1 MVSEFSARIASAEF
15 AQTARHPDFPNAF
28 TRNSKLPL
36 PALIAAL
43 LSMRNQSQQA
53 MLDGF
58 FASVRD
64 TSTPVRGVTDR
75 AFATARSHL
84 HMPALVSLNDLVV
97 RRADEAGLIARWQG
111 LRVVAG
117 DASVLMPA
125 VRPCLLKRSA
135 AEPEQRLFALYL
147 PGPELTLHAS
157 VHSALVGE
165 RSMLIEALD
174 CLGPDDVLVLDRGY
188 PAAWLVA
195 LLIARRIRFV
205 MRCDN
210 SSGWGAA
217 KTFRR
222 SGQEDAWVTLNAPS
236 ADDVRDWACPAQA
249 PEVRLVRQ
257 TAPNGQLRLLAT
269 NLDAEHFPAALFGDL
284 YHQRWRIE
292 EAFKR
297 IKERLKLEAV
307 SGLSQQAL
315 IIDVAAKVLADNI
328 TSLMCAA
335 GAEHA
340 NLPTRSRKCNRS
352 YAATFM
358 QRVLPRLVLLL
369 GNVIA
374 AIVDAVAMLGANSQR
389 IVPGRSRPRKPN
401 HVKPHPS
408 CSYKA

>member
-1 MVSEFSARIASAEF
+1 LIAEFSERIASAEF
-15 AQTARHPDFPNAF
+15 AQIARHPEFPKAF
-28 TRNSKLPL
+28 TRKSKLPL
-36 PALIAAL
+36 PALIASL

-58 FASVRD
+58 FASVCD

-97 RRADEAGLIARWQG
+97 RRADEAGLIARWHG

-125 VRPCLLKRSA
+125 VRPCLLNRVA

-147 PGPELTLHAS
+147 PGAELTLHAS

-165 RSMLIEALD
+165 RSMLVEALD

-195 LLIARRIRFV
+195 LLNARGIHFV

-210 SSGWGAA
+210 NSGWGAA
-217 KTFRR
+217 KTFLR
-222 SGQEDAWVTLNAPS
+222 SGQEDAWVTVNAPS
-236 ADDVRDWACPAQA
+236 ADDVRDWGCPAQA

-269 NLDAEHFPAALFGDL
+269 NLNAERFPAVLFADL

-292 EAFKR
+292 EAFDC
-297 IKERLKLEAV
+297 
-307 SGLSQQAL
+307 LSYCTPF
-315 IIDVAAKVLADNI
+315 V
-328 TSLMCAA
+328 C
-335 GAEHA
+335 H
-340 NLPTRSRKCNRS
+340 
-352 YAATFM
+352 
-358 QRVLPRLVLLL
+358 
-369 GNVIA
+369 
-374 AIVDAVAMLGANSQR
+374 
-389 IVPGRSRPRKPN
+389 
-401 HVKPHPS
+401 
-408 CSYKA
+408 

>member
-1 MVSEFSARIASAEF
+1 
-15 AQTARHPDFPNAF
+15 
-28 TRNSKLPL
+28 
-36 PALIAAL
+36 
-43 LSMRNQSQQA
+43 MRNQSQQA

-58 FASVRD
+58 FASVCD

-125 VRPCLLKRSA
+125 VRPCLLNRVA

-147 PGPELTLHAS
+147 PGAELTLHAS

-165 RSMLIEALD
+165 RSMLVEALD

-195 LLIARRIRFV
+195 LLNARGIHFV

-210 SSGWGAA
+210 NSGWGAA
-217 KTFRR
+217 KTFLR
-222 SGQEDAWVTLNAPS
+222 SGQEDAWVTVNAPS
-236 ADDVRDWACPAQA
+236 ADDVRDWGCPAQA

-269 NLDAEHFPAALFGDL
+269 NLNAERFPAVLFADL

-292 EAFKR
+292 EAFKTYQGTFEAR
-297 IKERLKLEAV
+297 SRLGV
-307 SGLSQQAL
+307 
-315 IIDVAAKVLADNI
+315 VAAGLDHRRSSQDPGRQHHLADVRCRRP
-328 TSLMCAA
+328 TCQPPCTLAKVQPFLRRHLHAA
-335 GAEHA
+335 R
-340 NLPTRSRKCNRS
+340 P
-352 YAATFM
+352 AATCPDAR
-358 QRVLPRLVLLL
+358 QRCCGHHRCRRHARRHLATLRPRAFSAAQSQPRQTTSFLLL
-369 GNVIA
+369 QGLRLNFDGLELA
-374 AIVDAVAMLGANSQR
+374 RA
-389 IVPGRSRPRKPN
+389 
-401 HVKPHPS
+401 
-408 CSYKA
+408 